1 MPTSDRKLAYFLL
14 RFTLGVSI
22 FFHGVT
28 RLPHLGTFANTIVK
42 QFTHTPLPAFLV
54 RQFAISV
61 AIEEAVTGFSLIA
74 GCWTRWALI
83 IGILAMAFFIF
94 GNSLIA
100 DFPTV
105 AIDLTYAAIYA
116 ALLATLEYNSIS
128 VDNAV
133 SKRCKPMTENS

>member
-1 MPTSDRKLAYFLL
+1 MPLSDRKLAYFLL

-28 RLPHLGTFANTIVK
+28 RLPHLGVFANTIVK
-42 QFTHTPLPAFLV
+42 QFAETPLPSFLV
-54 RQFAISV
+54 RPFAVGV
-61 AIEEAVTGFSLIA
+61 AIEETVTGFLLIA

-83 IGILAMAFFIF
+83 IGILAMASFIL

-100 DFPTV
+100 GFPTV

-116 ALLATLEYNSIS
+116 ALLAALEYNSIS
-128 VDNAV
+128 VDKTFLKGL
-133 SKRCKPMTENS
+133 SR